1 MLRKIFRVIL
11 VVFLLAGPVVA
22 DPITAITI
30 SLYVKYG
37 ALAAYSFATAVTAS
51 ISYGAQKLISFFSRP
66 KPTEA
71 ARQDIRIATATEG
84 ASIPRIYGTFAV
96 AVKYIARGTIS
107 SRRENTA
114 VGSGKRQ
121 ATNFETR
128 YSCSLGALVCEN
140 INGNIRGVSR
150 IWYNGN
156 VLYERNGALLDGT
169 NPDVMGD
176 GSISAP
182 YVQEYGW
189 SRQFQILLGQETQT
203 ERCEWFTGLGEEST
217 PAYRGYVTLWWRDM
231 DLTHSYNHLP
241 QILVE
246 VVCGDNGINQIIE
259 VECGLAGLSPSQI
272 TNNAPTDAPIGWF
285 VDGPTAPKQTFE
297 ALSVW
302 SPFAIAEVDGKLK
315 AFTLPQAS
323 SATVADWELGAVET
337 GREEGGENKAVK
349 FALVAEQPLEL
360 PQRVEITFFDPNN
373 AYQQASGGYARQYG
387 VARGVQQIQLPAATT
402 KIGAQAAASQLLS
415 RYWTERDSIAITLP
429 PKYIRY
435 HPGDTLTIP
444 APNTQAIDVRIT
456 SMEFAPGQ
464 QVKIEG
470 IRQVRLQGLGYN
482 PDEVSIED
490 PSPSDEN
497 NYIQSAFVIA
507 NCPPLIDDHDGFDGV
522 YWGAGPKLVSTES
535 PPAVWTGATLYRNA
549 CGSDDTNKVYE
560 PIGSTITPA
569 VIGFARTV
577 LASATGIDTT
587 NTVDIDVPYGSG
599 TRTIVGTHDLAFT
612 YTQTANLAILGKEVL
627 QFKDVQDV
635 SSTYGFAADSGRVWR
650 LHGKLKRG
658 IRDTA
663 GQVGTHVV
671 NEAFMLWNIAAVQR
685 VPVNINEHPQTH
697 NYKAIT
703 KGLEEFEINNPLA
716 VTVDP
721 EAPFAT
727 VHAHTFPGE

>member
-1 MLRKIFRVIL
+1 MTIAALRRAFNT
-11 VVFLLAGPVVA
+11 LLLLIALAIPARA
-22 DPITAITI
+22 DPVTI
-30 SLYVKYG
+30 GVLFMIAGAALFAATVYG
-37 ALAAYSFATAVTAS
+37 LAKLT
-51 ISYGAQKLISFFSRP
+51 SYLLKP
-66 KPTEA
+66 KPTEGSK
-71 ARQDIRIATATEG
+71 QDIRLTTADEG
-84 ASIPRIYGTFAV
+84 TSVPRVYGTFAV
-96 AVKYIARGTIS
+96 GATIIARGTVTA
-107 SRRENTA
+107 RREQTT

-121 ATNFETR
+121 AVNFDTR
-128 YSCSLGALVCEN
+128 YSCSIAAVVCEN
-140 INGNIRGVSR
+140 INGNIRGISR

-156 VLYERNGALLDGT
+156 VLYERNSTLLDGT

-176 GSISAP
+176 SSLSAP
-182 YVQEYGW
+182 FVQEYGW

-203 ERCEWFTGLGEEST
+203 ERCEWFTGFGEDST

-231 DLTHSYNHLP
+231 DLTHSYNHMP

-246 VVCGDNGINQIIE
+246 VVSGDWSINDIVR
-259 VECGLAGLSPSQI
+259 VECSLAGLSPAQI
-272 TNNAPTDAPIGWF
+272 TNNAPEEAPIGWF
-285 VDGPTAPKQTFE
+285 IQGPTPPKQTFE
-297 ALSVW
+297 ALSMW
-302 SPFAIAEVDGKLK
+302 SPFAMAEVDGKLK
-315 AFTLPQAS
+315 AFPLPQAS
-323 SATVADWELGAVET
+323 SATVADWELGAMET
-337 GREEGGENKAVK
+337 GREENTEKAPK
-349 FALVAEQPLEL
+349 FSMAAEQPIEL

-373 AYQQASGGYARQYG
+373 AYQQSSAGYARQYG
-387 VARGVQQIQLPAATT
+387 AAVGVQQINPPMATT
-402 KIGAQAAASQLLS
+402 KIGAQAMASQLLA
-415 RYWTERDSIAITLP
+415 RYWTERDSVAITLP
-429 PKYIRY
+429 PKYIKY
-435 HPGDTLTIP
+435 HPGDVLTIP
-444 APNTQAIDVRIT
+444 APNTQAIDMRIT
-456 SMEFAPGQ
+456 GMEFAPGQ

-470 IRQVRLQGLGYN
+470 IRQIRLQGLGYN
-482 PDEVSIED
+482 PDEVSIGD

-522 YWGAGPKLVSTES
+522 YWGAGPKLVSSES
-535 PPAVWTGATLYRNA
+535 PPAVWQGATLYRNA

-560 PIGSTITPA
+560 PIGSTNTAA

-587 NTVDIDVPYGSG
+587 NTVDIDVPYGLG
-599 TRTIVGTHDLAFT
+599 TKTILGAHDLAFT
-612 YTQTANLAILGKEVL
+612 YTQTVNLAILGKEVI
-627 QFKDVQDV
+627 QFRDVDDV
-635 SSTYGFAADSGRVWR
+635 SELYGFPADSGRVWR
-650 LHGKLKRG
+650 LYGKLKRG

-663 GQVGTHVV
+663 AHVGTHVV